1 MLILRSFIVGGYA
14 YYRKK
19 KLEHGNAVTMLIL
32 SVFGLPTLIV
42 AGVVFHISKDLSA
55 IFDKYVFEL
64 ILVFLAIGLL
74 AIYKMDKYLEA
85 YQSEEMLKALSREI
99 SIHSVIVYSLI
110 AVNFCVW
117 YFLR

>member
-1 MLILRSFIVGGYA
+1 MHYFHSFIVGGYA

-32 SVFGLPTLIV
+32 PVFGLPTLII
-42 AGVVFHISKDLSA
+42 AGVVFYVFKDLSA
-55 IFDKYVFEL
+55 IFDKYVFE
-64 ILVFLAIGLL
+64 IIFMFLVVGLL
-74 AIYKMDKYLEA
+74 TIYKMDKFLEA
-85 YQSEEMLKALSREI
+85 YQSEDVLNTLSREI
-99 SIHSVIVYSLI
+99 SIHNVSVYSLV